1 MTKKD
6 IPVKDRLKS
15 LYDLQKV
22 DTQLDEIKILKGELP
37 REVQDLEDEI
47 AGMETRISK
56 LKANIKEFDTES
68 SRHQSNIKDAEGLI
82 AKYTKQLDDVKNN
95 REYEALTKE
104 LEMQKLEIQLSE
116 KNIRKSKDQIL
127 EKKEVLKINNEK
139 LDQKVKDLEFK
150 KVELDKIIAKTE
162 KDEEKLNKLIDKARK
177 KLDDRLMA
185 AYDKIRKSY
194 RNGLAIVTVEREACG
209 GCFNQIPPQK
219 KLEISL
225 CKKIIACEHCGRVLV
240 DVEVIN
246 SEDPVEAEA

>member
-1 MTKKD
+1 MTKKE
-6 IPVKDRLKS
+6 IPIKERLKG
-15 LYDLQKV
+15 LYDLQKI
-22 DTQLDEIKILKGELP
+22 DSQLDEIRVLKGELP

-47 AGMETRISK
+47 AGIETRISK
-56 LKANIKEFDTES
+56 LKAQIKEVDAEV

-104 LEMQKLEIQLSE
+104 IEMQKLEIQLSE
-116 KNIRKSKDQIL
+116 KHIRKAKDLVL
-127 EKKEVLKINNEK
+127 EKKEQQKINDEK
-139 LDQKVKDLEFK
+139 LAGKQADLEIK
-150 KVELDKIIAKTE
+150 KVELEKIITKTE
-162 KDEEKLNKLIDKARK
+162 KDEEKLSKLIDKARK
-177 KLDDRLMA
+177 KLEDRLLA

-194 RNGLAIVTVEREACG
+194 RNGMAIVTVEREACG

-240 DVEVIN
+240 DAEVIN
-246 SEDPVEAEA
+246 TEDVVEA